1 MSQLLRQVE
10 GCFEPEFAPLVQL
23 FENML
28 QHPQQRGAALCVYQH
43 GQRVVDIW
51 GGVADRAGQ
60 QPWLENT
67 LVNIFSSGKPVLAVA
82 LLQLVQEGKIGL
94 DALVT
99 DYWPEFAQAGKA
111 AITVRQLLAHRSG
124 VSALGEPLPTEALFD
139 WQRMVTAVEQQQP
152 WWTPGTAHGYAPM
165 TYGWL
170 LGELIRRV
178 DNCMPGEA
186 IARRIATPL
195 ELAFHVGLQPEQIT
209 RVSDVS
215 RMKNATGDEVA
226 QRLYARMLQSKTL
239 TGKAFTNPP
248 SMMTSS
254 NKLEWRTMQQPAA
267 NAHADAR
274 ALAGFYNGLLQ
285 GQLLDQEL
293 LQQMQLEH
301 SYGMDRTLLAH
312 TRFGLGCMLEQQEY
326 GYASYG
332 LGPQAFGH
340 PGAGGSTGYADPEYG
355 LAIGFVTNSMDA
367 YVLMDPRVQ
376 AFNRCI
382 VEQVL

>member
-1 MSQLLRQVE
+1 MNKATPSIQ
-10 GCFEPEFAPLVQL
+10 GAFDPEFAPVVQL
-23 FENML
+23 FQDML
-28 QHPQQRGAALCVYQH
+28 QQPQQRGAALCIYQH
-43 GQRVVDIW
+43 GQRVVDVW
-51 GGVADRAGQ
+51 GGMADRAGQ
-60 QPWLENT
+60 LPWQEDT
-67 LVNIFSSGKPVLAVA
+67 LVNVFSSGKPVLATV
-82 LLQLVQEGKIGL
+82 LLQLVQEGKIRL
-94 DALVT
+94 DAAVA

-111 AITVRQLLAHRSG
+111 AVTVRQLLSHRSG
-124 VSALGEPLPTEALFD
+124 VSALAAPLPAEALFD
-139 WQRMVTAVEQQQP
+139 WQRMVAAVEQQQP
-152 WWTPGTAHGYAPM
+152 WWTPGAAHGYAPM

-178 DNCMPGEA
+178 DGCMPGEA
-186 IARRIATPL
+186 IARRIAMPL
-195 ELAFHVGLQPEQIT
+195 GLEFYVGLQAGQLK

-215 RMKNATGDEVA
+215 RIKNAVGDEVA
-226 QRLYARMLQSKTL
+226 QRLYARMLQPKTL

-254 NKLEWRTMQQPAA
+254 NKPEWRTMQQPAA

-285 GQLLDQEL
+285 GRLLDGEL
-293 LQQMQLEH
+293 LQHMLHEH
-301 SYGMDRTLLAH
+301 SSGIDRTLLAH

-326 GYASYG
+326 PYASYG
-332 LGPQAFGH
+332 LGAQTFGH
-340 PGAGGSTGYADPEYG
+340 PGAGGSTGCADPEHE

-367 YVLMDPRVQ
+367 YVLLDPRVQ